1 MKAEDQMW
9 YAPNEI
15 DDGQKVTVVKIESKT
30 QAVIRL
36 ADGTKLTVDTAMLT
50 PLGHR

>member
-1 MKAEDQMW
+1 MKAGDQMW
-9 YAPNEI
+9 YAPNEA
-15 DDGQKVTVVKIESKT
+15 DYGEKVTVVRLEGKT

-36 ADGTKLTVDTAMLT
+36 ADGTPLTVDTAMLT

>member
-1 MKAEDQMW
+1 MKAGDQMW
-9 YAPNEI
+9 YAPNKPEE
-15 DDGQKVTVVKIESKT
+15 GQKVTIVSIEGKT

-36 ADGTKLTVDTAMLT
+36 ADGTQLTVDTAMLT